1 MRKRQENELHV
12 LKIENIALRRQLKHN
27 AKFSP
32 RDNSVNIVYVK
43 DTKSDQG
50 KAISEV
56 GGQGSKSL
64 KQIKSVDKSSYVYIT
79 ESGSNHELKKFNFG
93 KIKNEN
99 RLTHILSINSKD
111 QGSEETG
118 TENKMNETF
127 AKAASSSVLRTLFT
141 KKHSLASTKST
152 KFTNNSNMRLRTY
165 KND

>member
-43 DTKSDQG
+43 DTPSDQG

-56 GGQGSKSL
+56 GGQDSKSL

-79 ESGSNHELKKFNFG
+79 ESGSNHEVKKFNFG
-93 KIKNEN
+93 KKE
-99 RLTHILSINSKD
+99 
-111 QGSEETG
+111 
-118 TENKMNETF
+118 F
-127 AKAASSSVLRTLFT
+127 FT
-141 KKHSLASTKST
+141 AP
-152 KFTNNSNMRLRTY
+152 
-165 KND
+165 